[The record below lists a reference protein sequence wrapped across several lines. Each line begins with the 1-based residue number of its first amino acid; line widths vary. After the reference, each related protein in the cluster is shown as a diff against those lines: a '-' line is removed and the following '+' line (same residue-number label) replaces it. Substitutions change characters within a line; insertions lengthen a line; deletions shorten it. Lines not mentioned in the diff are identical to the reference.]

1 MCFDIGPN
9 KYEDPSTFEN
19 NSIHHSFSEVFN
31 LFFIRTFNQLA
42 TTNSKT
48 SQSRF
53 VTVHG
58 THNAQVRGNTGYIT
72 RGHGYFIEDG
82 NEKGTVF
89 DGNLGMVAHQGIILP
104 TDKGTPLCQNATEG
118 TRSRLSPDGSGR
130 PYLIQR
136 HSNPVFYLM

>member
-1 MCFDIGPN
+1 MTLEQTNTKILQHLKIILFIIRSGRFL
-9 KYEDPSTFEN
+9 KTFY
-19 NSIHHSFSEVFN
+19 
-31 LFFIRTFNQLA
+31 LFFA
-42 TTNSKT
+42 SDWSKT
-48 SQSRF
+48 FLSRF

-118 TRSRLSPDGSGR
+118 TGSNCR
-130 PYLIQR
+130 RTVKNRKRTPFACDQIL
-136 HSNPVFYLM
+136 

>member
-1 MCFDIGPN
+1 M
-9 KYEDPSTFEN
+9 
-19 NSIHHSFSEVFN
+19 
-31 LFFIRTFNQLA
+31 
-42 TTNSKT
+42 
-48 SQSRF
+48 
-53 VTVHG
+53 TVHG

-118 TRSRLSPDGSGR
+118 TGSRLSADGPSR
-130 PYLIQR
+130 PYPDTSTTLNSHGASWQ
-136 HSNPVFYLM
+136 

>member
-1 MCFDIGPN
+1 MRHLVVIN
-9 KYEDPSTFEN
+9 LKTF
-19 NSIHHSFSEVFN
+19 
-31 LFFIRTFNQLA
+31 L
-42 TTNSKT
+42 
-48 SQSRF
+48 SRF

-89 DGNLGMVAHQGIILP
+89 DGNLGMVSHQGIILP

-118 TRSRLSPDGSGR
+118 KGSRLSVDGPSS
-130 PYLIQR
+130 P
-136 HSNPVFYLM
+136 N

>member
-1 MCFDIGPN
+1 MAYN
-9 KYEDPSTFEN
+9 K
-19 NSIHHSFSEVFN
+19 
-31 LFFIRTFNQLA
+31 L
-42 TTNSKT
+42 KT
-48 SQSRF
+48 SRSRF

-118 TRSRLSPDGSGR
+118 TESRFSSDGLTG
-130 PYLIQR
+130 P
-136 HSNPVFYLM
+136 N